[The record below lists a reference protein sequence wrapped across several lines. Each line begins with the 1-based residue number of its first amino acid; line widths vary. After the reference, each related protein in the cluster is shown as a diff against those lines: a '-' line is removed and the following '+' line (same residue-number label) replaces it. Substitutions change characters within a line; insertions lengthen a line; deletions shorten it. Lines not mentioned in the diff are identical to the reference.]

1 MTIQSDISVKLNLTE
16 SQIKKKKRKEIQLM
30 NNTS

>member
-16 SQIKKKKRKEIQLM
+16 SQIKKKRKEIQLM